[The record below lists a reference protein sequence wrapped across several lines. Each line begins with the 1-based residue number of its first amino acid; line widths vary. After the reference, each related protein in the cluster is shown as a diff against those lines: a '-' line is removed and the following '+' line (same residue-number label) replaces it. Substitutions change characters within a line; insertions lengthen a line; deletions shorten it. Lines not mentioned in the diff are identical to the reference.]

1 MKRKLRFGVVF
12 GGGLALLVIAFAPA
26 SQALQ
31 RPGTIRITTRE
42 VAHRVIDHGP
52 QGRGPGDLEI
62 SRSLLYNKGITQ
74 RAIGH
79 GEVVCTFTGRRSRVC
94 NGTYFLPRGKIVV
107 AGALVFRQFYEFAV
121 LGGTGLYNNVQGSL
135 TVTTTTPKPRRD
147 ILTFRLVV

>member
-1 MKRKLRFGVVF
+1 MKRTMQFGVALM
-12 GGGLALLVIAFAPA
+12 GLALFVIAVAPA
-26 SQALQ
+26 SQALD

-42 VAHRVIDHGP
+42 VAHRVFDHGP
-52 QGRGPGDLEI
+52 RGRGPGDVEV
-62 SRSLLYNKGITQ
+62 SRTLLFNKGITS

-94 NGTYFLPRGKIVV
+94 NGTYFLPRGKIIV

-135 TVTTTTPKPRRD
+135 TVTTTTPRPRRD
-147 ILTFRLVV
+147 ILTFRLVL

>member
-1 MKRKLRFGVVF
+1 MKRTVQFGVALA
-12 GGGLALLVIAFAPA
+12 GLALFGIAVAPA
-26 SQALQ
+26 SQALD

-42 VAHRVIDHGP
+42 VAHRVMDQGRP
-52 QGRGPGDLEI
+52 GRGPGDTEI
-62 SRSLLYNKGITQ
+62 IRTLLYNKGLTP

-79 GEVVCTFTGRRSRVC
+79 GEVVCTFTGRRSRAC

-121 LGGTGLYNNVQGSL
+121 LGGTGLYNNVQGSV

>member
-1 MKRKLRFGVVF
+1 MKRTLQVGIAL
-12 GGGLALLVIAFAPA
+12 GGLALFVIAVAPA
-26 SQALQ
+26 SQALD
-31 RPGTIRITTRE
+31 RPGTIRITTGEHAAETILWR
-42 VAHRVIDHGP
+42 RP
-52 QGRGPGDLEI
+52 GRGPGDVEI
-62 SRSLLYNKGITQ
+62 IRSLLYNKGVTP

>member
-1 MKRKLRFGVVF
+1 MKRTLQFGVAL
-12 GGGLALLVIAFAPA
+12 GALALLVMAVAPS
-26 SQALQ
+26 SQALS

-42 VAHRVIDHGP
+42 VAHGIIDHGLR
-52 QGRGPGDLEI
+52 GRGAGDVEV

-79 GEVVCTFTGRRSRVC
+79 GEIVCTFTGRRSRVC
-94 NGTYFLPRGKIVV
+94 NGTYFLPKGKIVV

-135 TVTTTTPKPRRD
+135 TVTATTPKPRRD